1 MKKNKPNIT
10 NNPLDNCS
18 KLLKNSAIT
27 FIISLSQ
34 QYNENYLVQLYIDGT
49 YFANVI
55 QKEHH
60 LSRGDLRV
68 VWSHEIG
75 GAFL

>member
-1 MKKNKPNIT
+1 MGLIW
-10 NNPLDNCS
+10 
-18 KLLKNSAIT
+18 
-27 FIISLSQ
+27 
-34 QYNENYLVQLYIDGT
+34 
-49 YFANVI
+49 ANVI

-75 GAFL
+75 GAFFVTKLSK

>member
-1 MKKNKPNIT
+1 M
-10 NNPLDNCS
+10 LD
-18 KLLKNSAIT
+18 AYI
-27 FIISLSQ
+27 
-34 QYNENYLVQLYIDGT
+34 QYNENYLVLLYIDGT
-49 YFANVI
+49 YFANII